1 MLVAGSRRVLS
12 AMWQGPRRAARLAGP
27 DRGILNFLRV
37 PYKTL
42 KVLQCLFPL
51 QAQQSRSTAVPSL
64 LRAYRALPHSSL
76 FVCPQMRVGHF
87 GSKFTSLPSIKAR
100 A

>member
-1 MLVAGSRRVLS
+1 MLVAGSRWVLS
-12 AMWQGPRRAARLAGP
+12 AMWQGPRRAVRLAGS

-51 QAQQSRSTAVPSL
+51 PAQQSRSAAVAQPAACLPS
-64 LRAYRALPHSSL
+64 ASSL
-76 FVCPQMRVGHF
+76 QPFCLSADESRSF
-87 GSKFTSLPSIKAR
+87 GQ
-100 A
+100 